1 MQGGLKEGP
10 PGIDR
15 TLKNAWVLLRR
26 SLIVGLLLFILPP
39 TGELPYRWQA
49 AMAFMALVAWCYLY
63 GAFARRNIQIAA
75 LEAIPSLWLSLK
87 CTELMILLMG
97 LGYNLR

>member
-1 MQGGLKEGP
+1 MQGGPNEGSHR
-10 PGIDR
+10 INR
-15 TLKNAWVLLRR
+15 ALEIAWILLRR

-49 AMAFMALVAWCYLY
+49 AMTFIALVVWCYFY

-87 CTELMILLMG
+87 CTELTILLIG
-97 LGYNLR
+97 LR